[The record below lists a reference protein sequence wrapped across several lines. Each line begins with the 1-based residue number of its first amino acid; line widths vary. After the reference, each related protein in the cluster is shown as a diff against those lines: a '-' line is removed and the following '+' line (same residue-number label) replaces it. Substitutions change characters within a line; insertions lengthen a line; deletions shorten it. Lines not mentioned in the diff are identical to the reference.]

1 MKDLNKVKREKSLR
15 RARRTR
21 AGIVGTSKKPR
32 LSVFR
37 SLANISV
44 QAIDDVNHKTLL
56 TASSKELKDKK
67 GTGVEIANLV
77 GELMGKKLNEK
88 KITLAIFDK
97 GAYKYHGRVK
107 SLADGIRKMKIN
119 F

>member
-1 MKDLNKVKREKSLR
+1 MKNLNKVRREKFLR
-15 RARRTR
+15 RQRRTR
-21 AGIVGTSKKPR
+21 AGMVGTSIKPR

-37 SLANISV
+37 GLINISV
-44 QAIDDVNHKTLL
+44 QAIDDVNNKTLL

-67 GTGVEIANLV
+67 GTGVEIASLV
-77 GELMGKKLNEK
+77 GELMGKKLNKK

-107 SLADGIRKMKIN
+107 ALADGIRKMEIN